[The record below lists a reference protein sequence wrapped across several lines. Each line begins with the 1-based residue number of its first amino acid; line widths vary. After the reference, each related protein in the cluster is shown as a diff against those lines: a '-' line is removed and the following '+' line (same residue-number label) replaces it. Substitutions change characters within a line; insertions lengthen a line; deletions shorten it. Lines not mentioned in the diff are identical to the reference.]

1 MTETNHCKAKKRYKE
16 NKLIWRGFRICQS
29 CTKKF
34 ARARFLTRE
43 ISSSFGN
50 WVFKTL
56 SSSFKIFANEPVS
69 LPVSS
74 HIDLSQ
80 KRMHKGTPQY
90 YDKNLSNY

>member
-1 MTETNHCKAKKRYKE
+1 MKRRTNHCKKKKTLKRKQTDLE
-16 NKLIWRGFRICQS
+16 KRICQS

-69 LPVSS
+69 LPISWHV
-74 HIDLSQ
+74 DLSQ
-80 KRMHKGTPQY
+80 KR
-90 YDKNLSNY
+90 NIIL